1 MFIYF
6 LDSING
12 IIFLEIDTIEVN
24 RIMDIQKLLINEI
37 RTYLSIY
44 RMNEILYSVG
54 IDLQPNSNNE
64 KARNNN
70 IANYL
75 YDALDTILDIMD
87 DIDSI
92 DSEDDDFVS
101 VLQNVSM
108 NYDTFTDD
116 LIINE
121 VINKFQK
128 R

>member
-1 MFIYF
+1 
-6 LDSING
+6 
-12 IIFLEIDTIEVN
+12 
-24 RIMDIQKLLINEI
+24 MDIQKLLINEI

>member
-1 MFIYF
+1 
-6 LDSING
+6 
-12 IIFLEIDTIEVN
+12 
-24 RIMDIQKLLINEI
+24 MDIQKLLINEI

-64 KARNNN
+64 KASNNN
-70 IANYL
+70 IVNYL

-108 NYDTFTDD
+108 NYDTFTDN